1 MKNYH
6 YINYKYKKKEYK
18 LYLLLSKIGISFY
31 YTFKNDHLIPH
42 INGKEKS
49 RRGWK
54 KLETKLDRRDLLK
67 IEYGNEAFDLY
78 DLPSKYQSKRRFYPT
93 NIVSSKYHRMNILY
107 EMW

>member
-54 KLETKLDRRDLLK
+54 LNLIEEIYLKLNMIMKLLIYMIYLLNINQK
-67 IEYGNEAFDLY
+67 EDFIQRILFQVNIIE
-78 DLPSKYQSKRRFYPT
+78 
-93 NIVSSKYHRMNILY
+93 
-107 EMW
+107 